1 MALHFSGN
9 STAATLFS
17 TVKHHLL
24 KNSSLALPTKGKNGN
39 SKTAF
44 CTTWLQRVEYQILLT
59 TTTGRI
65 TINANPYTN
74 NTYRKNTK
82 HTVLDTVPT

>member
-1 MALHFSGN
+1 M
-9 STAATLFS
+9 
-17 TVKHHLL
+17 
-24 KNSSLALPTKGKNGN
+24 KGKNEN
-39 SKTAF
+39 FMSKTALF
-44 CTTWLQRVEYQILLT
+44 TTWLQRVEYQILLT

-82 HTVLDTVPT
+82 HTVLDTVAI